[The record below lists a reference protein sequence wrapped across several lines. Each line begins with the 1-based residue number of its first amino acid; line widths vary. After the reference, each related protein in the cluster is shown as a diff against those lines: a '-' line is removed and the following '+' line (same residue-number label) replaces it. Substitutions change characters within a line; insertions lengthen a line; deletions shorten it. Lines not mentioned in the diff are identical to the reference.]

1 MQKTDS
7 VAQLRALLA
16 PLHAERKSIALVPT
30 MGAIHGGHRALIA
43 AARARAEVV
52 VVSIFVNP
60 LQFGLN
66 ELHTAYPRNPE
77 SDAQACEE
85 AGVDVLFAPSIDTMY
100 PRGFSTYVTEE
111 SVSRP
116 LCGVARPNY
125 FRGVTT
131 VTTKLFNLVRP
142 TLAFYGQKDAQ
153 LAAVVSKLV
162 SDLGFDLEIV
172 IVPTWREPDGLAA
185 GVRNRELTPSQ
196 RQDTLAIFAALER
209 ARGMVEAG
217 VRNPDRLVAEATHI
231 LSQRRRVRV
240 IYVSIVDRVT
250 MEAVREV
257 VPGRCMLAIAAW
269 VDEIR
274 FIDNVVL

>member
-7 VAQLRALLA
+7 VAQLRACLV
-16 PLHAERKSIALVPT
+16 PFHAERKSIALVPT
-30 MGAIHGGHRALIA
+30 MGALHGGHRALMA
-43 AARARAEVV
+43 AARERADVV

-66 ELHTAYPRNPE
+66 ELPSAYPRDPDG
-77 SDAQACEE
+77 DARACEE
-85 AGVDVLFAPSIDTMY
+85 AGVDVLFTPAVEVMY
-100 PRGFSTYVTEE
+100 PRGFSSYVMEE
-111 SVSRP
+111 AVSRP

-153 LAAVVSKLV
+153 VAAVVTKLV
-162 SDLGFDLEIV
+162 TDLAFDIEIV
-172 IVPTWREPDGLAA
+172 VVPTWREPDGLAG
-185 GVRNRELTPSQ
+185 GVRNRELTASQ
-196 RQDTLAIFAALER
+196 RQEALAIYAALER
-209 ARGMVEAG
+209 ARSMVESG

-231 LSQRRRVRV
+231 LSQHRRVRV
-240 IYVSIVDRVT
+240 IYVSVVDRVT
-250 MEAVREV
+250 MEPVREV